1 MEKRDVKL
9 ESFLTVISPGQTV
22 RIIPD
27 SEQNRD
33 FSIDEVT
40 EFKGTAVAAFREY
53 AGKRIMIKHVS
64 PELERETGDEKPRY
78 IMHVF
83 IYR

>member
-1 MEKRDVKL
+1 MKKQDVKL

-27 SEQNRD
+27 SEDIKD
-33 FSIDEVT
+33 FAIDEVT

-53 AGKRIMIKHVS
+53 AGRGVMIKHVS
-64 PELERETGDEKPRY
+64 PELERETGEQTPRY
-78 IMHVF
+78 IMHIF